1 MIKFTKK
8 QRIFYKK
15 VFSWNWKQFNI
26 VLQISQ
32 NLFPQFCIENDPKG
46 QEPLFHCFNL
56 VHSKNNTRFNMGAY
70 NRTYSLECM
79 FKHRSSYVWTILR
92 SEWSFIGAPMYGCR
106 GTLRWSSIWVFF
118 RLPRCQRNGVITR
131 SRLILLTLHE

>member
-8 QRIFYKK
+8 QRIFSNKK
-15 VFSWNWKQFNI
+15 VLEGVEHCFANFRKF
-26 VLQISQ
+26 
-32 NLFPQFCIENDPKG
+32 LFKFCIENDPKG

-56 VHSKNNTRFNMGAY
+56 VHSKGAY

-106 GTLRWSSIWVFF
+106 GTLRWSSMWVFF
-118 RLPRCQRNGVITR
+118 RLPRCQRKGVITR